1 MTIRSFISINLPDN
15 IRKSIDD
22 LIAELRK
29 AGADVTWVP
38 AVKIHLTLK
47 FLGNT
52 DDSLIPKIKERISK
66 KLSHYRAFYI
76 KIVGVGCFPSEKR
89 PRVLWIGMENSV
101 LLKSIQKDL
110 DAEVADFGFAP
121 DDRPFS
127 PHLTIGR
134 VRSQKGIAE
143 MIRRFAEFRTA
154 DFGLVEVKS
163 IHIMKSELK
172 PAGAEY
178 TSIAEIPIG
187 TGRNDV
193 EGIEQRTE

>member
-1 MTIRSFISINLPDN
+1 MTIRCFIAIKLPEGIRRSIA
-15 IRKSIDD
+15 D

-29 AGADVTWVP
+29 AGTDVSWVP
-38 AVKIHLTLK
+38 TEKIHLTLK

-52 DDSLIPKIKERISK
+52 DDSLIPKLKERISK
-66 KLSHYRAFYI
+66 KLSHYNAFYI
-76 KIVGVGCFPSEKR
+76 KIGGVGCFPSEKR
-89 PRVLWIGMENSV
+89 PRVLWVGIENSD
-101 LLKSIQKDL
+101 LLKSIQKDI
-110 DAEVADFGFAP
+110 DTEVAEFGFAL
-121 DDRPFS
+121 DNRLFS

-134 VRSQKGIAE
+134 LRSQKGISE

-154 DFGLVEVKS
+154 DFGAVEVKS
-163 IHIMKSELK
+163 IHFMKSELK

-187 TGRNDV
+187 TGRNNV